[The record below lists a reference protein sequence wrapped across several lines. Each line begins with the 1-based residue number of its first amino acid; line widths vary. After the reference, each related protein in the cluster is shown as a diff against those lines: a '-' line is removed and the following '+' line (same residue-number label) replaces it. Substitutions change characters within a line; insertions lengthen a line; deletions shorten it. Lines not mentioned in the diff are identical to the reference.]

1 MGSEPT
7 SFSIGMAPRS
17 EKASLWATQEKA
29 LQEAA
34 WKMTYFVTL
43 LHLAARYSRDS

>member
-7 SFSIGMAPRS
+7 SFSMGVTSES

-29 LQEAA
+29 LQEAE
-34 WKMTYFVTL
+34 WKITHLVTPCIG
-43 LHLAARYSRDS
+43 RP